1 MGAQVMSGVEKRL
14 SEIEARLDA
23 ATPGPWVA
31 ESAKESWCGVYSP
44 GGSVLLYGISSYE
57 DDVAGEYAQDL
68 ANVTFAANAR
78 EDIAWLICN
87 LTRALQEANAY
98 CHAYNEL
105 VDMIGLCSCDPI
117 WTNRGLHGPH
127 CMWNNTGVA
136 DIDEALANALASIS
150 LQRRGNDSTGGGF
163 AGQESNRR
171 GPLVRLL
178 RNGHAADC

>member
-1 MGAQVMSGVEKRL
+1 MDNVEKRIA
-14 SEIEARLDA
+14 EIESRLAA

-87 LTRALQEANAY
+87 LTRALQEADAY
-98 CHAYNEL
+98 RRAYNEL

-117 WTNRGLHGPH
+117 WTGRGLHGPH
-127 CMWNNTGVA
+127 CMWNNAGVKETNEELA
-136 DIDEALANALASIS
+136 AALAAICPQHCNTKEE
-150 LQRRGNDSTGGGF
+150 G
-163 AGQESNRR
+163 
-171 GPLVRLL
+171 
-178 RNGHAADC
+178 

>member
-1 MGAQVMSGVEKRL
+1 MCSVENRL
-14 SEIEARLDA
+14 SEIEARLAA
-23 ATPGPWVA
+23 ATPGPWAA
-31 ESAKESWCGVYSP
+31 ESAKESWCGVYGP

-87 LTRALQEANAY
+87 LKRALQKANAY

-127 CMWNNTGVA
+127 CMWNNTCVA
-136 DIDEALANALASIS
+136 DIDDDLTKALAAIKQDDENK
-150 LQRRGNDSTGGGF
+150 
-163 AGQESNRR
+163 ESQ
-171 GPLVRLL
+171 
-178 RNGHAADC
+178 